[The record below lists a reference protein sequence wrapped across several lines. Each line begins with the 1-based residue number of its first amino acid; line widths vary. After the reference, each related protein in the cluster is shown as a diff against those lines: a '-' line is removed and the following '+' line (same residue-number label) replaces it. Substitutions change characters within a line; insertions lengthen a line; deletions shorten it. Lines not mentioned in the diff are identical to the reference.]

1 MHVKFLERERERTD
15 LGDFKRSDPHD
26 HNTDNKK
33 QPSPVFQTHIYETKN
48 HSLCLFVLYVPCS
61 SSSKANNHTLGSLFY
76 ERREK
81 T

>member
-1 MHVKFLERERERTD
+1 MSSFERERERTD

-48 HSLCLFVLYVPCS
+48 HSVFLYYSISNSP
-61 SSSKANNHTLGSLFY
+61 F
-76 ERREK
+76 
-81 T
+81 